1 MTLVKI
7 ALKNITS
14 RPGRFLLTSLAVLVG
29 VALTTSVFVLTDSL
43 RDTFG
48 DLSDDIES
56 GYDIAVRS
64 EVPFGDRLTAAPVP
78 VEVAD
83 LVTDLDGVETVQP
96 RVIEF
101 GIIPKKA
108 DGEAAT
114 GNGPNI
120 GVNFEDISA
129 APRLFVAEGRESTGP
144 DEFMIDID
152 TAADDEFVVGDRYDV
167 QTPVGLVNLELVGTF
182 TFADP
187 EENAL
192 VGAKLVAFDTQAAVD
207 LLNGGRGYDDITIT
221 IDEGADEAAVIE
233 AAQAVVPGD
242 IEVVPRDV
250 LVDDQAENFNEFID
264 IFRTILLVFAFII
277 LLVAAFIIYNVFSII
292 VGQRIQEIGLLR
304 ALGAT
309 ARQITRSIAVEAVG
323 VGVFA
328 TVVGLAVGV
337 PLAAGFQALLA
348 AAEFGPEDGGT
359 PLRMTTVIVAIV
371 LGVGLTLVAA
381 IWPALRARSISP
393 MAALRADVKFD
404 RAVRPNPMLG
414 IILALAGVLALV
426 LGFVIDDWI
435 LLLLLAVAAGLLL
448 YLGLS
453 RIDERAGRISMVGL
467 AAVLLILALV
477 ADFRASI
484 LLALLGAAA
493 LIAFIGMNLLSPL
506 FATPVARAI
515 GAPLARLGV
524 PSRMARENAGR
535 SPERTATAASAL
547 MIGLALVTAVAVV
560 VASFKATFADVL
572 DEAVTSDWIVLGDQA
587 GPVSGFS
594 QALGDELDGLA
605 ELDGVLPVQLNI
617 DAFRSVTED
626 SVEYAYSTELPEIE
640 RFFDPDYVSVDESL
654 LASPNSIIVHE
665 DNADDLDLVVGSTVT
680 LEFVDQ
686 VERDF
691 TVAAIYG
698 DLAIFDSGWIL
709 PAAFW
714 DENSNLPEQQDIY
727 ITMLTADG
735 VSEDDARAA
744 IESVTDDFPQ
754 LDAFT
759 KAEFQDDQEASI
771 NQVLVIVNVLL
782 FISVALALLGIAI
795 TLALSVFERTREFGL
810 TRAVGGTR
818 KQMKRTVR
826 VEGIIVAT
834 FGGILGIALG
844 LVFGI
849 ACVQIIPDDFV
860 STLSIPF
867 ATIVFNL
874 VIAGVAGLIA
884 AYFPAR
890 RASKLNV
897 LDAIAHG
904 G

>member
-1 MTLVKI
+1 MTLIKI

-14 RPGRFLLTSLAVLVG
+14 RPGRFLLTSLAVLIG

-43 RDTFG
+43 RETFG
-48 DLSDDIES
+48 DLAGDIES

-64 EVPFGDRLTAAPVP
+64 ETPFGERVTAAPVP
-78 VEVAD
+78 IDIADQVAA
-83 LVTDLDGVETVQP
+83 VDGVESVQP

-101 GIIPKKA
+101 GIIPNKA

-114 GNGPNI
+114 SASGPNI
-120 GVNFEDISA
+120 GVNWEDVSD
-129 APRLFVAEGRESTGP
+129 APRLFVADGTPSVGA
-144 DEFMIDID
+144 DQFMLDID
-152 TAADDEFVVGDRYDV
+152 ALADDDFVIGERYDV
-167 QTPVGLVNLELVGTF
+167 QTPAGLVNLELTGSF

-192 VGAKLVAFDTQAAVD
+192 VGAKLVAFDTATAVE
-207 LLNGGRGYDDITIT
+207 LLNGGRGYDDITLT
-221 IDEGADEAAVIE
+221 IADDADEAAVIE
-233 AAQAVVPGD
+233 AAQAVVPDD

-250 LVDDQAENFNEFID
+250 VVEEQAENFNEFID

-277 LLVAAFIIYNVFSII
+277 LLVASFIIYNVFSII

-309 ARQITRSIAVEAVG
+309 GKQITRSIAVEALG

-328 TVVGLAVGV
+328 TAAGLALGV
-337 PLAAGFQALLA
+337 PLAAGIQKLLA
-348 AAEFGPEDGGT
+348 SADFGPDDGGT
-359 PLRMTTVIVAIV
+359 PLRITTIIVAIV

-381 IWPALRARSISP
+381 IWPALRARSVSP
-393 MAALRADVKFD
+393 MAALRADVQLARTVP
-404 RAVRPNPMLG
+404 RAPLMGTL
-414 IILALAGVLALV
+414 LTAAGVLSIV
-426 LGFVIDDWI
+426 LGFVVGDWLI
-435 LLLLLAVAAGLLL
+435 LLLLSIVAGLLL

-453 RIDERAGRISMVGL
+453 RLNERAGRLSMVGL
-467 AAVLLILALV
+467 AAVLLLIALF
-477 ADFRASI
+477 ADLGASM

-493 LIAFIGMNLLSPL
+493 LIAFLGMNLLSPL
-506 FATPVARAI
+506 FATPLARAI

-560 VASFKATFADVL
+560 VSSFKATFADVL
-572 DEAVTSDWIVLGDQA
+572 DEAVTADWIVLGDNQ
-587 GPVSGFS
+587 GPTSGFS
-594 QALGDELDGLA
+594 PAIGDTLSEVPELSAVLA
-605 ELDGVLPVQLNI
+605 VSWNT
-617 DAFRSVTED
+617 DAFRTVVDDDVRT
-626 SVEYAYSTELPEIE
+626 AYSTDLAAIGEH
-640 RFFDPDYVSVDESL
+640 FDIDYVSSDVSL
-654 LASPNSIIVHE
+654 FGPSSVVVHE
-665 DNADDLDLVVGSTVT
+665 DRADDLDLEVGSTIA

-686 VERDF
+686 VQRDF
-691 TVAAIYG
+691 TVAGVYS

-709 PAAFW
+709 DSTFW
-714 DENSNLPEQQDIY
+714 ADNPNLAEPQDLY
-727 ITMLTADG
+727 LTMITAPGTTEDG
-735 VSEDDARAA
+735 ARSA
-744 IESVTDDFPQ
+744 IEVVTDDFSQ

-759 KAEFQDDQEASI
+759 KDEFRDDQEQSI

-795 TLALSVFERTREFGL
+795 TLALSVFERTREIGL
-810 TRAVGGTR
+810 TRAVGATR
-818 KQMKRTVR
+818 KQMKRTIR
-826 VEGIIVAT
+826 VEGIIVAV
-834 FGGILGIALG
+834 FGGILGIGLG

-860 STLSIPF
+860 SALAIPYGTVIANLVV
-867 ATIVFNL
+867 ATI
-874 VIAGVAGLIA
+874 AGLIA

-897 LDAIAHG
+897 LDAISHG

>member
-1 MTLVKI
+1 MTLLKI

-14 RPGRFLLTSLAVLVG
+14 RPGRFFLTSLAVLIG

-48 DLSDDIES
+48 DLSGDIES

-64 EVPFGDRLTAAPVP
+64 EIPFGERISAAPVP
-78 VEVAD
+78 IEVAAQ
-83 LVTDLDGVETVQP
+83 VAAVDGVETVQP
-96 RVIEF
+96 RIIEF
-101 GIIPKKA
+101 GIVPNKA

-114 GNGPNI
+114 SAGGPNI
-120 GVNFEDISA
+120 GVNWEDLSD
-129 APRLFVAEGRESTGP
+129 APRLFIAEGAPPVGP
-144 DEFMIDID
+144 DQFTMDID
-152 TAADDEFVVGDRYDV
+152 AVADDDFVIGERYDV
-167 QTPVGLVNLELVGTF
+167 QTPAGLQNLELSGSF

-192 VGAKLVAFDTQAAVD
+192 VGAKLVAFDTATAVD

-221 IDEGADEAAVIE
+221 IDDGADIAAVIE
-233 AAQAVVPGD
+233 AARAQVPSD
-242 IEVVPRDV
+242 IEVVPREV
-250 LVDDQAENFNEFID
+250 LVEEQADNFNEFID

-277 LLVAAFIIYNVFSII
+277 LLVASFIIYNVFSII

-309 ARQITRSIAVEAVG
+309 GKQITRSIAIEALG

-328 TVVGLAVGV
+328 TGVGLAAGV
-337 PLAAGFQALLA
+337 PLAAGIQKLLA
-348 AAEFGPEDGGT
+348 SADFGPDEGGT
-359 PLRMTTVIVAIV
+359 PLRLTTIIVAII

-381 IWPALRARSISP
+381 IWPALRARSVSP
-393 MAALRADVKFD
+393 MAALRADVQLAKS
-404 RAVRPNPMLG
+404 APLNPLMGGLLTG
-414 IILALAGVLALV
+414 AGVLAMI
-426 LGFVIDDWI
+426 LGFALDNWLWLLI
-435 LLLLLAVAAGLLL
+435 LAIGSGLLL

-453 RIDERAGRISMVGL
+453 RIKEQAGRISMIGL
-467 AAVLLILALV
+467 STVLLLV
-477 ADFRASI
+477 ALIADLRASI

-493 LIAFIGMNLLSPL
+493 LIAFLGMNLLSPL
-506 FATPVARAI
+506 FATPMARAI

-560 VASFKATFADVL
+560 VSSFKATFADVL
-572 DEAVTSDWIVLGDQA
+572 DEAVTADWIVLGDNQ

-594 QALGDELDGLA
+594 PTIGTTLSEVPELSAVLA
-605 ELDGVLPVQLNI
+605 VSWNVDS
-617 DAFRSVTED
+617 FRTVVDDDVRTS
-626 SVEYAYSTELPEIE
+626 YSTDLAAIE
-640 RFFDPDYVSVDESL
+640 DHFDIDYLDSDAGLFGSNAVV
-654 LASPNSIIVHE
+654 VHE
-665 DNADDLDLVVGSTVT
+665 DRADDLDLGVGSTIA

-686 VERDF
+686 IQRDF
-691 TVAAIYG
+691 TVAGIYS

-709 PAAFW
+709 DSSFWQQNPNLAEPQDLYLTMITASGTSEEAAR
-714 DENSNLPEQQDIY
+714 
-727 ITMLTADG
+727 T
-735 VSEDDARAA
+735 A
-744 IESVTDDFPQ
+744 IESVTDDFSQ

-759 KAEFQDDQEASI
+759 KDEFRDDQEASI

-795 TLALSVFERTREFGL
+795 TLALSVFERTREIGL
-810 TRAVGGTR
+810 TRAVGATR
-818 KQMKRTVR
+818 KQMKRTIR
-826 VEGIIVAT
+826 VEGIIVAV
-834 FGGILGIALG
+834 FGGILGIGLG

-860 STLSIPF
+860 SSTAIPYGTVIANLIV
-867 ATIVFNL
+867 ATI
-874 VIAGVAGLIA
+874 AGLIA